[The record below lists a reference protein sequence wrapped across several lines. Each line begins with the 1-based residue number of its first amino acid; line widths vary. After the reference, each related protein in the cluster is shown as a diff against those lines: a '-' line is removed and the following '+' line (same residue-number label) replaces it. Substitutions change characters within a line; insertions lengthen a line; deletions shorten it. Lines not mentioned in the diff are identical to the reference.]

1 MDNQDKPSRESLDG
15 LALARQHV
23 RALTDGGVS
32 RQALLR
38 ALLEQEEASNELPAL
53 PSLPSQS
60 SPQAKPKS
68 NPISRTLSLSQAKSK
83 KSHWSISTSRRS
95 PRHPVLPLLP
105 QSRLVSSGVLPWKQ
119 RLNSP
124 HRSPARGGGSTSQFR
139 SAVDVDHKF
148 GVEKQ
153 LFIYRDVTVV
163 SVKYDHAVPRYRA
176 SRQQAYFGKYQGLL
190 VHIVSLTRPLCLFA
204 SGIPLQQQARG
215 RGSGVPNPTLLTIDL
230 GVTPSSNGSLTGRD
244 TRMSSTSVTRSTRV
258 PTAIASFGVPTPSIN
273 ITRHVITAKHAHM
286 PTR

>member
-68 NPISRTLSLSQAKSK
+68 NPISRTLSLSQAKTK

-95 PRHPVLPLLP
+95 SRHPVIPVAA
-105 QSRLVSSGVLPWKQ
+105 QSRLGSSGVSPWKETEAELLIG
-119 RLNSP
+119 RP
-124 HRSPARGGGSTSQFR
+124 HEDEDRPRSSDQLSTSTAN
-139 SAVDVDHKF
+139 S
-148 GVEKQ
+148 G
-153 LFIYRDVTVV
+153 
-163 SVKYDHAVPRYRA
+163 
-176 SRQQAYFGKYQGLL
+176 SRNSFLSTET
-190 VHIVSLTRPLCLFA
+190 SL
-204 SGIPLQQQARG
+204 
-215 RGSGVPNPTLLTIDL
+215 
-230 GVTPSSNGSLTGRD
+230 SSR
-244 TRMSSTSVTRSTRV
+244 SSTITQFPGTELPGNRPTSASTRAYWC
-258 PTAIASFGVPTPSIN
+258 TS
-273 ITRHVITAKHAHM
+273 
-286 PTR
+286 